1 MAELSN
7 CEQSVNNDKSVS
19 NEICRLRYGLNENCL
34 LHVFEY
40 LREFDLITLCKMDVY
55 YKELIL
61 KWIIKQKLVNL
72 KRLEN
77 QTEILNVFGKSM
89 RKFKIYTGNFK
100 EMLALIVKYCEPGE
114 LTEID
119 MEINDSNDSTDL
131 LLPYEVAHLTK
142 LATPFFSNLRKLRFE
157 TYKSTD
163 HNDAFNNF
171 LTQISTTATNLQSL
185 ELVTLAPRLN
195 WLQNMRNLVE
205 LRFLWRNGSSF
216 DNLISYLETC
226 PKLKVFEFRHKLP
239 NLTSICNALTE
250 SCSEHLRVFSDIDE
264 SMSTSDHHHHNL
276 DKSLIE
282 RYAFLSKF
290 SHLSDVTLMTYTFCG
305 SDLYYALM
313 SLAKKDIVKLKIVTA
328 YSRNIILSDE
338 VKENI
343 MRRRLPQFARLNS
356 VEIEI
361 REPNVPV
368 FDSKWTQCDLRCQ
381 FMFHFLR
388 QVNSLQQFTFNGSSL
403 TNMDKVLEHVPHI
416 RLLDL
421 SKVSSLQTLR
431 VVSNILEI
439 LRKRRQLA
447 DGENEHGIFQLILRD
462 SFDVRNFVKYIDS
475 KDAMINF
482 TLRTLRSWD

>member
-1 MAELSN
+1 MAELVN
-7 CEQSVNNDKSVS
+7 CEQCVNNNDSVS
-19 NEICRLRYGLNENCL
+19 NEMCRLRYGLNVNCL

-40 LREFDLITLCKMDVY
+40 LREFDLINLCKMDVY
-55 YKELIL
+55 YKELISE
-61 KWIIKQKLVNL
+61 WIIKKKLVNL
-72 KRLEN
+72 RRLEE

-89 RKFKIYTGNFK
+89 RKFTIYTGSFK
-100 EMLALIVKYCEPGE
+100 AMILLIRKYCEPGV
-114 LTEID
+114 LTEIH
-119 MEINDSNDSTDL
+119 MEINDCIKHDKTDA
-131 LLPYEVAHLTK
+131 YEMVHLTHLIL
-142 LATPFFSNLRKLRFE
+142 LAMPFFTNLRKLKFE
-157 TYKSTD
+157 TYQSAD
-163 HNDAFNNF
+163 RNDVFNNF

-185 ELVTLAPRLN
+185 ELVTLEPRCN

-216 DNLISYLETC
+216 DNLLCFLKTC
-226 PKLKVFEFRHKLP
+226 PKLKVFEFRHQLP

-264 SMSTSDHHHHNL
+264 SMSTLGHNQP
-276 DKSLIE
+276 LIE

-290 SHLSDVTLMTYTFCG
+290 SHLSHVTLMTYTFCG

-328 YSRNIILSDE
+328 FSRNVILSDE
-338 VKENI
+338 VNKDI

-361 REPNVPV
+361 SEPNVPV

-388 QVNSLQQFTFNGSSL
+388 QVNSLQHFTFTGTSL

-416 RLLDL
+416 RSLDI
-421 SKVSSLQTLR
+421 SKVSSLQTLT
-431 VVSNILEI
+431 VVSNIVEI
-439 LRKRRQLA
+439 QRKRRQLA
-447 DGENEHGIFQLILRD
+447 DGENEHGTFHLILRD
-462 SFDVRNFVKYIDS
+462 SFDVRNFVKNIDL
-475 KDAMINF
+475 KDAMITF
-482 TLRTLRSWD
+482 TFTTLRSWD